1 MRKLLLVT
9 LCFVTLNAIAQNND
23 YLVSMNGVGSL
34 KLDMKLAEVEKML
47 GKKFTLKHVNE
58 KEGSY
63 MDTVVTKYKNS
74 DITLYFER
82 QYDDENNFHMELAG
96 MQVSNPLF
104 KTSTGIGYG
113 TDKMKI
119 ITTYEM
125 SRLSIMPDYTDDSY
139 TTISKTLASI
149 WVYSD
154 ESENTLVFHMKNKK
168 VISMEVMRFY
178 GD

>member
-1 MRKLLLVT
+1 MRKFFFITLLL
-9 LCFVTLNAIAQNND
+9 FSINAIAQNKD
-23 YLVSMNGVGSL
+23 YLVSPDGVGSL
-34 KLDMKLAEVEKML
+34 KLDMTQPEVEKML
-47 GKKFTLKHVNE
+47 GKKFTLKHARE

-63 MDTVVTKYKNS
+63 MDTVATKYKNT

-82 QYDDENNFHMELAG
+82 QYDDDENFHMVLAG
-96 MQVSNPLF
+96 MQVANPLY
-104 KTSTGIGYG
+104 KTNSGIGFG

-125 SRLSIMPDYTDDSY
+125 SRLSIMPDYTDDTY
-139 TTISKTLASI
+139 TTLSKTLASI

-168 VISMEVMRFY
+168 VVSIEVMRFY